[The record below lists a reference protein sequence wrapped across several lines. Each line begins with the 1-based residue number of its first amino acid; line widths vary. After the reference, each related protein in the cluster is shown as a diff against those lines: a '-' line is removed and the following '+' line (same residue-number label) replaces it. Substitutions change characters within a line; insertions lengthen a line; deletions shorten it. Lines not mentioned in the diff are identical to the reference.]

1 MKKKLLQNCLR
12 VTGGMVLLAVLGVGV
27 LSWMARKYVSKD
39 GLVRMAEGQINSRV
53 HIGEA
58 KLSLFRF
65 PARITL
71 TDVALAP
78 RDGEVGKALS
88 EREPMVFEAA
98 PVRVR
103 EVRLAVSLG
112 ALLQQRVEIKEFV
125 FKEPHLAITLHEE
138 GGNSLDD
145 LLKSPGGMKKGKKTG
160 EGGAAGGGKRSDDHE
175 PLNTESLNIYA
186 HGFLARLK
194 NVRLE
199 EASLDLVVEKTG
211 MVIKVRDFSARLD
224 QIDLDPSAIEKTN
237 TARVRLEARVE
248 IDAVE
253 KDIRYAEIQ
262 LSGPAEAKLFDPV
275 SGDLDLDIRGEFKL
289 GEGSYLNARMPVVQK
304 GWEALQKL
312 DTIGI
317 KIGDLPERATF
328 GRSKSVAVHYH
339 EERFT
344 LLNPISLWFKDWE
357 VALLV
362 GTWVQTEKAEHQ
374 ANVEVIADE
383 KLSTKLRGQVGKGM
397 DYLPSSLRP
406 ILVEEVEATWFRDG
420 RLLAEIKTKGELSSP
435 SIDVRNKFP
444 DVKAMVRKAGEKLL
458 KGKAEDFLKGVLGD

>member
-1 MKKKLLQNCLR
+1 
-12 VTGGMVLLAVLGVGV
+12 
-27 LSWMARKYVSKD
+27 
-39 GLVRMAEGQINSRV
+39 VR
-53 HIGEA
+53 
-58 KLSLFRF
+58 
-65 PARITL
+65 
-71 TDVALAP
+71 
-78 RDGEVGKALS
+78 
-88 EREPMVFEAA
+88 
-98 PVRVR
+98 
-103 EVRLAVSLG
+103 AVSLG

-125 FKEPHLAITLHEE
+125 FKEPHLAITLHGE

-145 LLKSPGGMKKGKKTG
+145 LLRSPGGMKKRKKTG

-253 KDIRYAEIQ
+253 RDIRYAEIQ

-362 GTWVQTEKAEHQ
+362 GTWVQTEKAEHL